1 MLLNFDLAQIAE
13 DYVSVTHT
21 GKALKMESERG
32 QRQTTLFLN
41 RGKIGRLKE
50 KK

>member
-13 DYVSVTHT
+13 DYVSVTHA

-32 QRQTTLFLN
+32 QRQMTLFWN
-41 RGKIGRLKE
+41 RGKIGRKKE
-50 KK
+50 R